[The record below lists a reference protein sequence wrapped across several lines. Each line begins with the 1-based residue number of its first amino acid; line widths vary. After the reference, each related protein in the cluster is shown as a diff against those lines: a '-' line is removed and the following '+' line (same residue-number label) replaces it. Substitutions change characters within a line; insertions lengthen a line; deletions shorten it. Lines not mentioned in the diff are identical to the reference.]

1 LLALWYLSAVDSIL
15 CGDKPVLDI
24 MPYLIKIHV
33 GSLNGIRTNAVMA
46 LHLGCI
52 ETRLQKMTYLYSL
65 NQK

>member
-1 LLALWYLSAVDSIL
+1 
-15 CGDKPVLDI
+15 